1 MLKAEKYRYS
11 PVSVRIE
18 KVIFLTLF
26 TSAFVFF
33 QTPFEFYFHYIIFLA
48 LLPFFML
55 KYRFPKLVFQIMTIP
70 LIVGIVNVLGEN
82 TDQFSFI
89 KVFGGLL
96 FTLLFYQYVMLYY
109 EFNVKRLFKMYVK
122 WCYWIALIGV
132 VQQVSY
138 LIGFKLGYDYSWLLN
153 KWGLIPGGIFGL
165 RVNSIISEPSGLA
178 VVMMPAVYVAIYNLF
193 RKENYILNKRQSLL
207 VIFVL
212 LLTSSTTGLIGLVIA
227 FMLASDTLNIRYV
240 VIGVAIS
247 VGGGYAAYYNL
258 DEFRSRVDTSIGLWV
273 ENDFDIANTNTSS
286 FVLYNNMHVAT
297 ENLKEH
303 PIFGT
308 GLGSHESAYEKYS
321 LTNTVVLYDFSF
333 NTKDGNSLLIR
344 LLSETGLLG
353 TGFIL
358 LILIRSFVHK
368 NQNSELNEYRIVS
381 QGLFILIFVTL
392 LRQGNYMLNGFPLI
406 MLMYYYTKKEYIK
419 RKNELL
425 QLQVVTGEIESE
437 IKTEVTS

>member
-1 MLKAEKYRYS
+1 MSKAEKYRYS

-18 KVIFLTLF
+18 KVIFLSLF
-26 TSAFVFF
+26 ATAFVFF
-33 QTPFEFYFHYIIFLA
+33 RTPFEFYFHYIIFLA

-70 LIVGIVNVLGEN
+70 LIVGVVSVMGDNAV
-82 TDQFSFI
+82 QFTFI

-96 FTLLFYQYVMLYY
+96 LTLLFYQYVMLYY
-109 EFNVKRLFKMYVK
+109 EFNIKRLFKVYVK
-122 WCYWIALIGV
+122 WCYWIALIGLI
-132 VQQVSY
+132 QQVSY
-138 LIGFKLGYDYSWLLN
+138 IIGFKLGYDYSWLLN
-153 KWGLIPGGIFGL
+153 KWSIIPGGILGL

-178 VVMMPAVYVAIYNLF
+178 IVLMPAVYVAIYNLF
-193 RKENYILNKRQSLL
+193 RKETFIINKKQSLIIL
-207 VIFVL
+207 FVL
-212 LLTSSTTGLIGLVIA
+212 VLTSSSTGLIGLIVA
-227 FMLASDTLNIRYV
+227 FMLASDTLNVRYIA
-240 VIGVAIS
+240 IGAAIS
-247 VGGGYAAYYNL
+247 IGGGYVAYYNI
-258 DEFRSRVDTSIGLWV
+258 DEFRSRVDTSIGLWIDD
-273 ENDFDIANTNTSS
+273 DFKLENTNSSS
-286 FVLYNNMHVAT
+286 FVLYNNLHVAS

-308 GLGSHESAYEKYS
+308 GLGSHETAYEKYS

-333 NTKDGNSLLIR
+333 NTKDGNSMLIR

-353 TGFIL
+353 AGFIL
-358 LILIRSFVHK
+358 LILFRSFVHK

-406 MLMYYYTKKEYIK
+406 MLMYYYTKKEYAK

-425 QLQVVTGEIESE
+425 QVESISE
-437 IKTEVTS
+437 ELEETN

>member
-1 MLKAEKYRYS
+1 MHRETYIS
-11 PVSVRIE
+11 PRIE
-18 KVIFLTLF
+18 KIIFFSLF
-26 TSAFVFF
+26 TAAFTFF
-33 QTPFEFYFHYIIFLA
+33 KTPFEAYFHYLIFIG
-48 LLPFFML
+48 LLPFFIL
-55 KYRFPKLVFQIMTIP
+55 KYRFPKLVMQVMSIP
-70 LIVGIVNVLGEN
+70 LVIGTLHVMGGN
-82 TDQFSFI
+82 TNQFTFI
-89 KVFGGLL
+89 KVFGGLMMS
-96 FTLLFYQYVMLYY
+96 LLFYQYVILYY
-109 EFNVKRLFKMYVK
+109 NFNVKRLFRVYVK
-122 WCYWIALIGV
+122 WCYWIAVIGV

-138 LIGFKLGYDYSWLLN
+138 VVGFTWGYDYGWLLN
-153 KWGLIPGGIFGL
+153 KWSVIEGGILGL
-165 RVNSIISEPSGLA
+165 RLNSIISEPSGLA

-193 RKENYILNKRQSLL
+193 RKESIILNKWQSAL
-207 VIFVL
+207 VVLVL
-212 LLTSSTTGLIGLVIA
+212 LLTSSSTGLIGLVVA
-227 FMLASDTLNIRYV
+227 FMLASDALNIRYIL
-240 VIGVAIS
+240 IGAAIS
-247 VGGGYAAYYNL
+247 IGGGYAAYYNL
-258 DEFRSRVDTSIGLWV
+258 DEFRSRVDTSIGLWI
-273 ENDFDIANTNTSS
+273 ENNFDIKNTNTSS

-353 TGFIL
+353 AGFIL
-358 LILIRSFVHK
+358 LILFRSFVHK

-406 MLMYYYTKKEYIK
+406 MLMYYYTKREYTK

-425 QLQVVTGEIESE
+425 QIDNQPNELGETNAL
-437 IKTEVTS
+437 KKD

>member
-1 MLKAEKYRYS
+1 MLR
-11 PVSVRIE
+11 
-18 KVIFLTLF
+18 
-26 TSAFVFF
+26 
-33 QTPFEFYFHYIIFLA
+33 
-48 LLPFFML
+48 
-55 KYRFPKLVFQIMTIP
+55 YRFPKLAFQIMTIP
-70 LIVGIVNVLGEN
+70 LIVGVVNVLGEN

-96 FTLLFYQYVMLYY
+96 LTLLFYQYVMLYY

-122 WCYWIALIGV
+122 WCYWIALIGI

-138 LIGFKLGYDYSWLLN
+138 IIGFKLGYDYSWLFN
-153 KWGLIPGGIFGL
+153 KWGVISGGILGL

-178 VVMMPAVYVAIYNLF
+178 IVLMPAVYVAIYNLF
-193 RKENYILNKRQSLL
+193 RKETYIIDKKQSLVILL
-207 VIFVL
+207 VLI
-212 LLTSSTTGLIGLVIA
+212 LTSSSTGLIGLVVA

-247 VGGGYAAYYNL
+247 ISGGYAAYYNL
-258 DEFRSRVDTSIGLWV
+258 DEFRSRVDTSIGLWI
-273 ENDFDIANTNTSS
+273 ENDFDIKNTNSSS
-286 FVLYNNMHVAT
+286 FVLYNNLHIAT

-353 TGFIL
+353 ACFIL
-358 LILIRSFVHK
+358 LILFRSFVHK

-406 MLMYYYTKKEYIK
+406 MLMYYYTKKEYSK

-425 QLQVVTGEIESE
+425 QLEADTGGIEE
-437 IKTEVTS
+437 TN

>member
-1 MLKAEKYRYS
+1 MSKAEKYRYS

-18 KVIFLTLF
+18 KVIFLSLF
-26 TSAFVFF
+26 ASAFVFF

-308 GLGSHESAYEKYS
+308 GLGSHETAYEKYS
-321 LTNTVVLYDFSF
+321 LTNTVVLYDFNF
-333 NTKDGNSLLIR
+333 NTKDLINLLIR

-353 TGFIL
+353 VCFFL
-358 LILIRSFVHK
+358 LILFMSFVHR
-368 NQNSELNEYRIVS
+368 NQNSDLN
-381 QGLFILIFVTL
+381 
-392 LRQGNYMLNGFPLI
+392 
-406 MLMYYYTKKEYIK
+406 
-419 RKNELL
+419 
-425 QLQVVTGEIESE
+425 
-437 IKTEVTS
+437 

>member
-18 KVIFLTLF
+18 KVIFLSLF
-26 TSAFVFF
+26 ASAFVFF

-308 GLGSHESAYEKYS
+308 GLGSHETAYEKYS
-321 LTNTVVLYDFSF
+321 LTNTVVLYDFNF
-333 NTKDGNSLLIR
+333 NTKDGNSMLIR

-353 TGFIL
+353 VCFFL
-358 LILIRSFVHK
+358 LILFMSFVHR
-368 NQNSELNEYRIVS
+368 NQNSDLNEYRIVS

-406 MLMYYYTKKEYIK
+406 MLMYYYTKKEYSK

-425 QLQVVTGEIESE
+425 QLESIPE
-437 IKTEVTS
+437 ELEETN

>member
-1 MLKAEKYRYS
+1 MSKAEKYRYS

-18 KVIFLTLF
+18 KVIFLSLF
-26 TSAFVFF
+26 ASAFVFF

-138 LIGFKLGYDYSWLLN
+138 IIGFKLGYDYSWLLN

-273 ENDFDIANTNTSS
+273 ENDFDITNTNTSS

-308 GLGSHESAYEKYS
+308 GLGSHETAYEKYS
-321 LTNTVVLYDFSF
+321 LTNTVVLYDFNF
-333 NTKDGNSLLIR
+333 NTKDGNSMLIR

-353 TGFIL
+353 VCFFL
-358 LILIRSFVHK
+358 LILFMSFVHR
-368 NQNSELNEYRIVS
+368 NQNSDLNEYRIVS

-406 MLMYYYTKKEYIK
+406 MLMYYYTKKEYTK

-425 QLQVVTGEIESE
+425 QLESIPE
-437 IKTEVTS
+437 ELEETN

>member
-1 MLKAEKYRYS
+1 MLKAEKYRYA

-18 KVIFLTLF
+18 KVIFLSLF

-33 QTPFEFYFHYIIFLA
+33 KEPFEAYFHYVIFIS
-48 LLPFFML
+48 LLPFFIL
-55 KYRFPKLVFQIMTIP
+55 KYRFPKLVVQVMLIP
-70 LIVGIVNVLGEN
+70 FVVGVVNVMGEN

-96 FTLLFYQYVMLYY
+96 LTLLFYQYVMLYY
-109 EFNVKRLFKMYVK
+109 NFNVRRLFKMYVK
-122 WCYWIALIGV
+122 WCLWIAVIAW

-138 LIGFKLGYDYSWLLN
+138 IVGFTWGYDYSWLLN
-153 KWGLIPGGIFGL
+153 KWGVAPGGILGI

-178 VVMMPAVYVAIYNLF
+178 VVMMPAVYVAIYNLL
-193 RKENYILNKRQSLL
+193 RKETFIIDKKQSLIIL
-207 VIFVL
+207 GALI
-212 LLTSSTTGLIGLVIA
+212 LTSSSTGLIGLVVA
-227 FMLASDTLNIRYV
+227 FMLASDTLNIRYIL
-240 VIGVAIS
+240 IGLAVAI
-247 VGGGYAAYYNL
+247 GGGYAAYYNV

-273 ENDFDIANTNTSS
+273 EEDFRIENTNSSS

-333 NTKDGNSLLIR
+333 NTKDGNSMLIR

-353 TGFIL
+353 AGFVL
-358 LILIRSFVHK
+358 LILFRSFVQK
-368 NQNSELNEYRIVS
+368 NLNSELNEYRIVS

-406 MLMYYYTKKEYIK
+406 MLMYYYTKKEYVK

-425 QLQVVTGEIESE
+425 QLENDSE
-437 IKTEVTS
+437 AIKEPE

>member
-1 MLKAEKYRYS
+1 MSKAEKYRYS

-18 KVIFLTLF
+18 KVIFLSLF
-26 TSAFVFF
+26 TTAFVFF
-33 QTPFEFYFHYIIFLA
+33 RTPFEFYFHYIIFLA

-70 LIVGIVNVLGEN
+70 LIVGVVSVMGDNAV
-82 TDQFSFI
+82 QFTFI

-96 FTLLFYQYVMLYY
+96 LTLLFYQYVMLYY
-109 EFNVKRLFKMYVK
+109 EFNIKRLFKVYVK
-122 WCYWIALIGV
+122 WCYWIALIGLI
-132 VQQVSY
+132 QQVSY
-138 LIGFKLGYDYSWLLN
+138 IIGFKLGYDYSWLLN
-153 KWGLIPGGIFGL
+153 KWSIIPGGILGL

-178 VVMMPAVYVAIYNLF
+178 IVLMPAVYVAIYNLF
-193 RKENYILNKRQSLL
+193 RKETFIINKKQSLIIL
-207 VIFVL
+207 FVL
-212 LLTSSTTGLIGLVIA
+212 VLTSSSTGLIGLIVA
-227 FMLASDTLNIRYV
+227 FMLASDTLNVRYIA
-240 VIGVAIS
+240 IGAAIS
-247 VGGGYAAYYNL
+247 IGGGYAAYYNI
-258 DEFRSRVDTSIGLWV
+258 DEFRSRVDTSIGLWIDD
-273 ENDFDIANTNTSS
+273 DFKLENTNSSS
-286 FVLYNNMHVAT
+286 FVLYNNLHVAS

-308 GLGSHESAYEKYS
+308 GLGSHETAYEKYS

-333 NTKDGNSLLIR
+333 NTKDGNSMLIR

-353 TGFIL
+353 AGFIL
-358 LILIRSFVHK
+358 LILFRSFVHK

-406 MLMYYYTKKEYIK
+406 MLMYYYTKKEYAK

-425 QLQVVTGEIESE
+425 QIDNEPNELGEANA
-437 IKTEVTS
+437 

>member
-1 MLKAEKYRYS
+1 
-11 PVSVRIE
+11 
-18 KVIFLTLF
+18 
-26 TSAFVFF
+26 
-33 QTPFEFYFHYIIFLA
+33 
-48 LLPFFML
+48 ML
-55 KYRFPKLVFQIMTIP
+55 KYRFPKLAFQIMTIP
-70 LIVGIVNVLGEN
+70 LIVGVVNVLGEN

-96 FTLLFYQYVMLYY
+96 LTLLFYQYVMLYY

-122 WCYWIALIGV
+122 WCYWIALIGI

-138 LIGFKLGYDYSWLLN
+138 IIGFKLGYDYSWLFN
-153 KWGLIPGGIFGL
+153 KWGVIPGGILGL

-178 VVMMPAVYVAIYNLF
+178 ILMMPAVYVAIYNLF
-193 RKENYILNKRQSLL
+193 RKETYIIDKKQSL
-207 VIFVL
+207 VVL
-212 LLTSSTTGLIGLVIA
+212 LVLILTSSSTGLIGLVIA

-240 VIGVAIS
+240 VIGVVMSIS
-247 VGGGYAAYYNL
+247 GGYAAYYNI
-258 DEFRSRVDTSIGLWV
+258 DEFRSRVDTSIGLWI
-273 ENDFDIANTNTSS
+273 ENDFDIKNTNSSS
-286 FVLYNNMHVAT
+286 FVLYNNLHVAT
-297 ENLKEH
+297 ENLKEY

-358 LILIRSFVHK
+358 LILFRSFVHK

-406 MLMYYYTKKEYIK
+406 MLMYYYTKREYTK

-425 QLQVVTGEIESE
+425 QIEAYTGEIEE
-437 IKTEVTS
+437 TN

>member
-1 MLKAEKYRYS
+1 MSKAEKYRYS

-18 KVIFLTLF
+18 KVIFLSLF
-26 TSAFVFF
+26 ASAFVFF

-55 KYRFPKLVFQIMTIP
+55 KYRFPKLVFQIMAIP

-308 GLGSHESAYEKYS
+308 GLGSHETAYEKYS
-321 LTNTVVLYDFSF
+321 LTNTVVLYDFNF
-333 NTKDGNSLLIR
+333 NTKDGNSMLIR

-353 TGFIL
+353 VCFFL
-358 LILIRSFVHK
+358 LILFMSFVHR
-368 NQNSELNEYRIVS
+368 NQNSDLNEYRIVS

-406 MLMYYYTKKEYIK
+406 MLMYYYTKKEYSK

-425 QLQVVTGEIESE
+425 QLESIPE
-437 IKTEVTS
+437 ELEETN

>member
-11 PVSVRIE
+11 LVSVRIE

-33 QTPFEFYFHYIIFLA
+33 KTPFEFYFHYIIFLA

-55 KYRFPKLVFQIMTIP
+55 KYRFPKLAFQIMTIP
-70 LIVGIVNVLGEN
+70 LIVGVVNVLGEN

-96 FTLLFYQYVMLYY
+96 LTLLFYQYVMLYY

-122 WCYWIALIGV
+122 WCYWIALIGI

-138 LIGFKLGYDYSWLLN
+138 LIGFKLGYDYSWLFN
-153 KWGLIPGGIFGL
+153 KWGVIPGGILGL

-178 VVMMPAVYVAIYNLF
+178 ILMMPAVYVAIYNLF
-193 RKENYILNKRQSLL
+193 RKETYIIDKKQSLVILL
-207 VIFVL
+207 VLI
-212 LLTSSTTGLIGLVIA
+212 LTSSSTGLIGLVIA

-240 VIGVAIS
+240 VIGVVIS
-247 VGGGYAAYYNL
+247 ISGGYAAYYNIV
-258 DEFRSRVDTSIGLWV
+258 EFRSRIDTSIGLWI
-273 ENDFDIANTNTSS
+273 ENDFDIKNTNSSS
-286 FVLYNNMHVAT
+286 FVLYNNLHVAT
-297 ENLKEH
+297 ENLKEY

-321 LTNTVVLYDFSF
+321 LTNTVVLYDFNF
-333 NTKDGNSLLIR
+333 NTKDGNSMLIR

-353 TGFIL
+353 VCFFL
-358 LILIRSFVHK
+358 LILFMSFVHR
-368 NQNSELNEYRIVS
+368 NQNSDLNEYRIVS

-406 MLMYYYTKKEYIK
+406 MLMYYYTKKEYSK

-425 QLQVVTGEIESE
+425 QLESIPE
-437 IKTEVTS
+437 ELEETN